1 MSSHSRVYRRWQ
13 CPQCG
18 LMNTASSHN
27 CIACFKSRYP
37 SNFNNVNNGNYR
49 SNRYNNNYNNYHNNN
64 RRPDKRAIIPNNNV
78 SSVFH
83 KSSNIRASTQYF
95 SPNNVVSSNISS
107 NTNHINNNKVI
118 CTVKSSASR
127 PRPSSL
133 HHSLYPSEP
142 KKISD
147 CIYEM
152 SVILL
157 SGYIRS
163 EIDEYLYPE
172 SELIL
177 LINLYLSD
185 GALYRCYVEQNEWIM
200 NNGLKLISS
209 IGGYTINGK
218 GIAVIGFNI
227 NARNRHLL
235 YEWTVN
241 VRTFNPPDSF
251 IGIIANSNS
260 RAIGNIGNTQTNG
273 SNTNGSSTFD
283 YAQSQYCNGIGG
295 ERHRVY
301 RMGKLDRKIK
311 YKSGWH
317 CNNVSHWND
326 NYDIVKCRYD
336 GRYRQLS
343 FTKFIRNTQKFKLI
357 CTIQLP
363 SQLPNNVHSWCPAI
377 YLGHISDSCT
387 VQY

>member
-1 MSSHSRVYRRWQ
+1 MSSHSRLTRRWQ

-18 LMNTASSHN
+18 LKNTASSHN
-27 CIACFKSRYP
+27 CMACFKSRYP
-37 SNFNNVNNGNYR
+37 SNLSNVNNSNYR
-49 SNRYNNNYNNYHNNN
+49 SRQYN
-64 RRPDKRAIIPNNNV
+64 RRPDKRVISNNNN
-78 SSVFH
+78 SNNIY
-83 KSSNIRASTQYF
+83 SSNIKPYYNQNT
-95 SPNNVVSSNISS
+95 NNHSLNNRNNNNHKVVSL
-107 NTNHINNNKVI
+107 
-118 CTVKSSASR
+118 KSTSSR
-127 PRPSSL
+127 PRPSS
-133 HHSLYPSEP
+133 YNNFPVEP
-142 KKISD
+142 MKISD

-152 SVILL
+152 SVVLL

-172 SELIL
+172 NDLIL

-185 GALYRCYVEQNEWIM
+185 GALYRCYTQQNQWIM

-209 IGGYTINGK
+209 MGGYTINGK

-227 NARNRHLL
+227 NARNRQLL

-241 VRTFNPPDSF
+241 IRTFNPPDSF
-251 IGIIANSNS
+251 IGIIANNNSNIMQMCENS
-260 RAIGNIGNTQTNG
+260 G
-273 SNTNGSSTFD
+273 SNNISYPTYGAYNCSAYPNQQAMDGGSFD
-283 YAQSQYCNGIGG
+283 YAQLQYCNGIGG

-343 FTKFIRNTQKFKLI
+343 FTKYIRNTQKFKLI

-363 SQLPNNVHSWCPAI
+363 SQLPNNIHSWCPAI